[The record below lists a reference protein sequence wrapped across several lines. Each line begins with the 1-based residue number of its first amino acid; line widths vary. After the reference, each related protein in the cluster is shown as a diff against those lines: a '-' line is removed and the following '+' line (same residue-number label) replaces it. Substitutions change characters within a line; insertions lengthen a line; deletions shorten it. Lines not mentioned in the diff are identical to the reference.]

1 VAVGNL
7 LQRAKARGQAA
18 GLLSDDLRRSLA
30 ERLGLPPSAPA
41 DQVADAVAARA
52 GIPRERVLR
61 TLAQVNPRDEAEL
74 VALSQAVDTIR
85 REVTRVR

>member
-1 VAVGNL
+1 
-7 LQRAKARGQAA
+7 
-18 GLLSDDLRRSLA
+18 
-30 ERLGLPPSAPA
+30 
-41 DQVADAVAARA
+41 VADAVAARA